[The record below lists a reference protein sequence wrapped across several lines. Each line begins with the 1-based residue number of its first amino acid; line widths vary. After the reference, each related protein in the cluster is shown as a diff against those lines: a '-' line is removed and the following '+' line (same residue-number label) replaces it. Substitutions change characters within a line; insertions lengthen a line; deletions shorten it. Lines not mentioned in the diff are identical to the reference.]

1 MINGRSTVVL
11 FDSGATHTFIS
22 KAYAQKHDITLH
34 KLRENYHITAP
45 GSPIDTSLGVRH
57 LKLEIGAETF
67 IINPVVLPHQGID
80 IILGMNWM
88 TENNAVLDIGNRTI
102 QLRSRVSGKVIW
114 VHMPDMKHMV
124 ATVNATEVDEIRKIP
139 VVCDFPDVFPEELPG
154 LPPDRDVEF
163 RIDLVPG
170 TFCLQEAI

>member
-1 MINGRSTVVL
+1 MINGRKTTTSPPR
-11 FDSGATHTFIS
+11 G
-22 KAYAQKHDITLH
+22 
-34 KLRENYHITAP
+34 LRLIP
-45 GSPIDTSLGVRH
+45 SLGVGH
-57 LKLEIGAETF
+57 LKPEIGAETF

-139 VVCDFPDVFPEELPG
+139 VVCDFPDVF
-154 LPPDRDVEF
+154 RRSF
-163 RIDLVPG
+163 RVYPRTG
-170 TFCLQEAI
+170 TWNSA